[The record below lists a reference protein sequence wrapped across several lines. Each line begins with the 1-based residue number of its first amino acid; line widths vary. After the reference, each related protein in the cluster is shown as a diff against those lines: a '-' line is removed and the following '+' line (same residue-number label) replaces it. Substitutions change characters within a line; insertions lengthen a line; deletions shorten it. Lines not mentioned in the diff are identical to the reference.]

1 MSANPQKQPALYS
14 DAMDE
19 ALVEYVKQDIAGFAH
34 RYYDTGKFLFS
45 VSSFSILATLTI
57 KTTFGSNYDIV
68 LSALIFFIFCLFP
81 SYKLTVGIDHT
92 TIPTKTILKEYQDK
106 KEWMNKHLER
116 WFISFILGCLTLAF
130 AFVFVMLNSKD
141 DETKSE
147 TILNEINR
155 NLVGIES
162 ELRRGN
168 QRNITSQ
175 STCSFDDIRQV
186 KILLS
191 DLDTLIDE
199 QRAENKALFSEV
211 DIHLDRHLD
220 LMANKISKVCS
231 D

>member
-1 MSANPQKQPALYS
+1 
-14 DAMDE
+14 
-19 ALVEYVKQDIAGFAH
+19 
-34 RYYDTGKFLFS
+34 
-45 VSSFSILATLTI
+45 
-57 KTTFGSNYDIV
+57 
-68 LSALIFFIFCLFP
+68 
-81 SYKLTVGIDHT
+81 
-92 TIPTKTILKEYQDK
+92 
-106 KEWMNKHLER
+106 
-116 WFISFILGCLTLAF
+116 
-130 AFVFVMLNSKD
+130 
-141 DETKSE
+141 
-147 TILNEINR
+147 
-155 NLVGIES
+155 LVGIES

>member
-116 WFISFILGCLTLAF
+116 WFSSFILGCLTLAF

-199 QRAENKALFSEV
+199 QHAENKALFSEV

>member
-116 WFISFILGCLTLAF
+116 WFISFILGSLTLAF

>member
-141 DETKSE
+141 DETKPE

>member
-130 AFVFVMLNSKD
+130 AFVFVILNSKD